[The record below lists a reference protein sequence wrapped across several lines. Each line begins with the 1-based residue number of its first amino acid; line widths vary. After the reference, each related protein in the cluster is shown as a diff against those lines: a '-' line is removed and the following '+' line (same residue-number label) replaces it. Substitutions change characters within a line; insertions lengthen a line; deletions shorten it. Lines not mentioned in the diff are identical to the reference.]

1 MADKWWDSSLR
12 TATSLDS
19 VSVSNPINVFQD
31 TDTPSTTA
39 MPSLTATATA
49 TATSSTATS
58 TTSLHMMGLRR
69 SSPSPPQSL
78 DWNQALLRG
87 DEKSENSFQNLLQD
101 QDHSLRS
108 NTTNFQLESNQWRSD
123 KMYASSSQDSS
134 SDFKQFKAR
143 MSHLEQQPMQE
154 SDNESII
161 TCQGLNS
168 SFQNMDSYGSP
179 STMMQNL
186 FGSDS
191 NQQQD
196 SSFDQNH
203 GMNYSMYQSSY
214 DDMNKHVGG
223 VDGGIGEEFAVN
235 SSKKIQLADM
245 GANQLH
251 FSNNTRFWNVV
262 ETGVSN
268 IRASFFPSFQ
278 MQLPLSTI
286 EDKPKITT
294 GVTKESVTEPLN
306 KRTKNDH
313 QSHLPSFKVKKEKMG
328 DRITALQQLVS
339 PFGKTDTA
347 SVLFEAID
355 YIRFLHEQVS
365 VLSTPYMKNG
375 ASTIQH
381 QPQKLQQTSEKSSD
395 GTTHDL
401 RRRGL
406 CLVPFSRTFP
416 VTHETTV
423 DFWTPTFGGSFR

>member
-12 TATSLDS
+12 TTNSLDS

-39 MPSLTATATA
+39 MPSLTATAK
-49 TATSSTATS
+49 ATSSTATS
-58 TTSLHMMGLRR
+58 TTSLHMMGLRL
-69 SSPSPPQSL
+69 SSQSPPQSL

-134 SDFKQFKAR
+134 SDLKQFNAR
-143 MSHLEQQPMQE
+143 MSHLEQPMQE

-168 SFQNMDSYGSP
+168 SFQNMDLYGSP

-196 SSFDQNH
+196 SSYDQNQ
-203 GMNYSMYQSSY
+203 GMNYSMYQSNY

-223 VDGGIGEEFAVN
+223 VGGGIGEEFAVN
-235 SSKKIQLADM
+235 SSKKVQLAEM

-251 FSNNTRFWNVV
+251 FSNNTRFWNVA

-286 EDKPKITT
+286 EDKPKITEPS
-294 GVTKESVTEPLN
+294 TKRP
-306 KRTKNDH
+306 KNDH
-313 QSHLPSFKVKKEKMG
+313 QSPLPSFKVKKEKMG

-347 SVLFEAID
+347 SVLSEAIE

-375 ASTIQH
+375 VSTIQH

-395 GTTHDL
+395 GPRHDL

-406 CLVPFSRTFP
+406 CLVPVSSTFP

>member
-1 MADKWWDSSLR
+1 
-12 TATSLDS
+12 
-19 VSVSNPINVFQD
+19 
-31 TDTPSTTA
+31 
-39 MPSLTATATA
+39 
-49 TATSSTATS
+49 
-58 TTSLHMMGLRR
+58 
-69 SSPSPPQSL
+69 
-78 DWNQALLRG
+78 
-87 DEKSENSFQNLLQD
+87 
-101 QDHSLRS
+101 
-108 NTTNFQLESNQWRSD
+108 
-123 KMYASSSQDSS
+123 MYASSSQDSS

-286 EDKPKITT
+286 EDKPK
-294 GVTKESVTEPLN
+294 VTKHYKKLGFSL
-306 KRTKNDH
+306 
-313 QSHLPSFKVKKEKMG
+313 SPSFFIVKLFIFAKISINL
-328 DRITALQQLVS
+328 RSRLLQ
-339 PFGKTDTA
+339 
-347 SVLFEAID
+347 E
-355 YIRFLHEQVS
+355 
-365 VLSTPYMKNG
+365 
-375 ASTIQH
+375 
-381 QPQKLQQTSEKSSD
+381 
-395 GTTHDL
+395 
-401 RRRGL
+401 
-406 CLVPFSRTFP
+406 
-416 VTHETTV
+416 
-423 DFWTPTFGGSFR
+423 

>member
-286 EDKPKITT
+286 EDKPKQITT

-381 QPQKLQQTSEKSSD
+381 QPQKLQQMEQHMT
-395 GTTHDL
+395 
-401 RRRGL
+401 
-406 CLVPFSRTFP
+406 
-416 VTHETTV
+416 
-423 DFWTPTFGGSFR
+423 